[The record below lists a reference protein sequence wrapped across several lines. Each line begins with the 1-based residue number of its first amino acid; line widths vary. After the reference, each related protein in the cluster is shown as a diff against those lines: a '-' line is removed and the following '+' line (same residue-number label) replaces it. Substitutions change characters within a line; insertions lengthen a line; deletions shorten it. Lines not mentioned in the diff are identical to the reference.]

1 MGEPATAGPGEG
13 TQIGMGFRS
22 RALLRLPLLL
32 LASGCGQTL
41 VVKVPDV
48 PWWLGGDPPRPPPA
62 PREAKPAAP
71 LEECQFMTVMI
82 DYSREGNA
90 EVGQRVA
97 NAMAKEF
104 ESLGTHVTHS
114 SNDAYWS
121 LMILASENS
130 RKDGYVFSAMFS
142 ARSMN
147 EGYDPGVTVFQKNGE
162 SAPPPEGAA
171 TSGRTQKIPTLYN
184 GLSYGP
190 YAVLEDQARVYVR
203 QAYAAVYPFA
213 QKLCAFEAA
222 DRQRERA
229 IDEQVPA
236 GAAPL

>member
-1 MGEPATAGPGEG
+1 MNLL
-13 TQIGMGFRS
+13 S
-22 RALLRLPLLL
+22 HALLMLSLCWIT
-32 LASGCGQTL
+32 GCGHTL
-41 VVKVPDV
+41 VLEVPDWR
-48 PWWLGGDPPRPPPA
+48 PIWLGGSP
-62 PREAKPAAP
+62 AKPRAGGPQPGKP

-104 ESLGTHVTHS
+104 ESLGTHVTRS
-114 SNDAYWS
+114 SNEAYWS

-147 EGYDPGVTVFQKNGE
+147 EGYDPGVTVYQRNGE
-162 SAPPPEGAA
+162 SAPPPPDGAAPA

-236 GAAPL
+236 GPAPL

>member
-1 MGEPATAGPGEG
+1 MGLRT
-13 TQIGMGFRS
+13 
-22 RALLRLPLLL
+22 RALLWVALLVV
-32 LASGCGQTL
+32 ASGCGHTF
-41 VVKVPDV
+41 VVKVPEL
-48 PWWLGGDPPRPPPA
+48 PSWLGGDDPPVRRA
-62 PREAKPAAP
+62 RAQKAN
-71 LEECQFMTVMI
+71 LESCPFMTVMI
-82 DYSREGNA
+82 DYSREGDPV
-90 EVGQRVA
+90 VGARVA
-97 NAMAKEF
+97 TAMAQEF
-104 ESLGTHVTHS
+104 KKQGVRVTRS
-114 SNDAYWS
+114 TNDAYWS

-147 EGYDPGVTVFQKNGE
+147 EGYDPGVTVFQSEKDRE
-162 SAPPPEGAA
+162 QQQLQAA
-171 TSGRTQKIPTLYN
+171 AAAQTRKIPTLYN

-190 YAVLEDQARVYVR
+190 YSTLEDQARGYVR

-222 DRQRERA
+222 DRKREQA